1 LGRVKPGTSQEK
13 YTIQNINS
21 SFAYTFSTDLTGT
34 TTPDQTWTNNAAIF
48 SIDGNIGDNDTKTQF
63 GGLVPLSAG
72 GFGLTFST
80 SAGHYP
86 R

>member
-1 LGRVKPGTSQEK
+1 LGRVKPGICQEK
-13 YTIQNINS
+13 YTIQNFNA
-21 SFAYTFSTDLTGT
+21 SFASTFSTDLTGT

-48 SIDGNIGDNDTKTQF
+48 SIDGNIGDNDTKTQL

-80 SAGHYP
+80 SAGQAA